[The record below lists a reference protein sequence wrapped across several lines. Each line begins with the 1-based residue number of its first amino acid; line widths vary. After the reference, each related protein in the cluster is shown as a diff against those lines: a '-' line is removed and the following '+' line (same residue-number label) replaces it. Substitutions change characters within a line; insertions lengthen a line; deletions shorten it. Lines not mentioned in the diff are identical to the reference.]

1 MAEKV
6 AEILSHWYHLTE
18 GLRGSSQAFYAAVR
32 QAIER
37 RRLPDVRLSRVDH
50 RQGGILSAKREYLRV
65 RRKEHIFDICAAP
78 FGPGGF
84 FVSWW
89 LGVMPDSLLAQLP
102 IIGWIV
108 SRFLKPITYYK
119 LDTALMFQESVHAA
133 VLEILDGATKA
144 KGLRALSEMDRKPI
158 LTGLF
163 SRGGLGKG

>member
-1 MAEKV
+1 MAERV
-6 AEILSHWYHLTE
+6 EQILSHWYHLTE
-18 GLRGSSQAFYAAVR
+18 GLQVSSKAFYTAVQ

-37 RRLPDVRLSRVDH
+37 RKLPDVRLSRIDH
-50 RQGGILSAKREYLRV
+50 REGGILSARRQYLRV
-65 RRKEHIFDICAAP
+65 RRKELIFDICAAP

-89 LGVMPDSLLAQLP
+89 LGELPGCLLAAFP
-102 IIGWIV
+102 GIDWIYA
-108 SRFLKPITYYK
+108 RFIKPMTYYR
-119 LDTALMFQESVHAA
+119 LDTALMFQESVHAT

-158 LTGLF
+158 LAGLF